1 MPEEDPELE
10 ALRQKRLAQ
19 LQMQNQQ
26 EQKFKEEQA
35 KQIEAQK
42 KAILRKILTVEAK
55 ERLGRLKLAYPDLAG
70 GIENQLIMLH
80 QSGRLPGQ
88 IDDDTLK
95 KLLSQVQP
103 KKREINITRK

>member
-19 LQMQNQQ
+19 LQMQEQQ
-26 EQKFKEEQA
+26 QSAMKEEQA
-35 KQIEAQK
+35 RVDAQK
-42 KAILRKILTVEAK
+42 RAILRKVLTVDAK
-55 ERLGRLKLAYPDLAG
+55 ERLGRLKLGYPELATS
-70 GIENQLIMLH
+70 IENQLIMLY

-88 IDDDTLK
+88 VDDATLK

-103 KKREINITRK
+103 QKRDINIVRK